1 MINRKKDRANGRGQ
15 DHETGIT
22 LWRSKMELTKYLS
35 SVKQDNPLGLC
46 RLESGQSLSLINPK
60 ERKSKLDLFWVRNIL
75 TTLANGTV
83 LKNGCEMLGFNVWND
98 VMVALVFTSRQSV

>member
-60 ERKSKLDLFWVRNIL
+60 EKKFNLDLFWVRTIL
-75 TTLANGTV
+75 ATV
-83 LKNGCEMLGFNVWND
+83 LKDGCEMLRINVWND
-98 VMVALVFTSRQSV
+98 VMVVLVFTSRQQAV